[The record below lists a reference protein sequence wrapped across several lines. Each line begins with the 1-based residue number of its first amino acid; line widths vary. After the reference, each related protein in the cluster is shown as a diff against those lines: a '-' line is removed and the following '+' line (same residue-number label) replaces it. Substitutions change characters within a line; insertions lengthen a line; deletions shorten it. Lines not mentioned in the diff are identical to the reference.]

1 MYLLDTNVVSELRR
15 IAAGRGD
22 ARVATWQARTR
33 PAACYLSVVTWMELE
48 IGVLRME
55 RRDASQGR
63 LLRHWLTASLQ
74 PAFAG
79 RILDVDARIATQ
91 TARLQV
97 PDPRPP
103 NDALIAATAL
113 AHELVV
119 VTRNTRDFAGTGAL
133 LLNPWEST
141 SIQEASA
148 DYGT

>member
-22 ARVATWQARTR
+22 AQVAAWQARTR
-33 PAACYLSVVTWMELE
+33 AAACYLSVVSWMELE

-55 RRDASQGR
+55 HRDATQGR
-63 LLRHWLTASLQ
+63 LLRGWLTASLQ

-79 RILDVDARIATQ
+79 RILDVDARVATQ
-91 TARLQV
+91 AARLQV

-113 AHELVV
+113 VHELVV
-119 VTRNTRDFAGTGAL
+119 VTRNIRDFAGTGVL
-133 LLNPWEST
+133 LLDPWQST
-141 SIQEASA
+141 SIQEAPA
-148 DYGT
+148 NYPA

>member
-1 MYLLDTNVVSELRR
+1 MYLVDTNVVSELRH

-22 ARVATWQARTR
+22 VQVATWQARIQ

-55 RRDASQGR
+55 RRDATQGR
-63 LLRHWLTASLQ
+63 LLRRWLSASLQ

-79 RILDVDARIATQ
+79 RILDVDVRVATQ
-91 TARLQV
+91 AARLQV

-113 AHELVV
+113 VHDLVV
-119 VTRNTRDFAGTGAL
+119 VTRNIRDFAGTGVL
-133 LLNPWEST
+133 LLNPWQST
-141 SIQEASA
+141 SIQEAAA
-148 DYGT
+148 DYQT